1 MGDIPAMIVGSR
13 VCLKVFFLKLKGASE
28 DLGFA

>member
-13 VCLKVFFLKLKGASE
+13 VCLQEFFLKLKGVSE